1 MDERNVLKYMSYKM
15 CLGKYIDNSQQPKT
29 NIEFVQRSKKTVSL
43 NSVSYGVS
51 LLGVKF
57 NRRIYQPGEIDAELD
72 IVATN
77 DQKEVPTAKAVS
89 DFLLRRRVDL
99 YIVQKDEKGQESNDK
114 PPICIAQNYY
124 VYEINPQLTQQ
135 SGGNMRMSVKLTI
148 FSMDKL
154 MTLDKYSKAYVV
166 KKLGSGI
173 LDPESRS
180 FGFGD
185 KLIVVNRDHLRQL
198 KYNQQMT
205 ISKLGAEVSVQIPSE
220 FIHPYLVQYNETF
233 YDFMARTANR
243 CGEFLYFEDGKLILG
258 LPESKNPYQLQQ
270 FQTVTYQNLSASP
283 LKVDEYVR
291 DSMKDGEGEVGDT
304 NYSPVKKNAAGFP
317 NDAFPLSAA
326 YNAEVSVDE
335 YFFPL
340 YADKFTSFAREMGY
354 VEKGGDIATQ
364 QVFSILESAVSS
376 TDGIGA
382 FVGAVAMDTGKAHK
396 EGFDTANETNDDG
409 NETYI
414 DKYDRTEQGDGEK
427 TVLFG
432 SVRPDGW
439 TTLRYY
445 QDVRRYEE
453 EQQRQMI
460 CIDLGT
466 SFVALKLGEQIKVK
480 GLDSLYVIVEIR
492 LVSNE
497 MWTRN
502 YEKYDDGGA
511 SDKYSGKQSMKVF
524 AIPVAEVKNAA
535 GTFDKKPFP
544 PVLPIQ
550 PIRKAEAQTA
560 FVTDNEDPKYQ
571 GRVRIVYPWQS
582 MNLPERKAL
591 ADAEKTLMEKQQE
604 YDEKKAQYD
613 KMKAALDAWKS
624 ANAGKLRK
632 WLARKKIEKG
642 IEQTSDEITSLGP
655 AIANYEELVKLLQE
669 EADLVK
675 KQCGNRG
682 SDAAAALTAAAESL
696 KTAYPDYSK
705 DIKSLSKI
713 KEPTSEDQARLTKL
727 KSIDAIISRLTLM
740 AGLLD
745 NETPQAEVD
754 ANLRSLADLFE
765 TEIDSHQT
773 VLSEK
778 TYEKQACEQLKE
790 KLEQDKANLDISE
803 EDFKKTLD
811 ETVTQKDVE
820 DAEEAL
826 KIAKESVT
834 KARKNVDGKAKEYT
848 NALSTMATPWIRVAS
863 PMATEGGGTFFKPMV
878 GDEVLVNFESGN
890 IERPY
895 VVGSLYSKNILAPD
909 ERINRTV
916 GPNLHANASIA
927 IVSPN
932 GHGITFK
939 DPTKGDGFF
948 TSVYPGLEVFNEY
961 AGKIGASIPLP
972 KTKDVTGGIRIGD
985 RYGLY
990 SIEMSSDKRSVSIK
1004 SSMGTVKLNA
1014 FTGITI
1020 SAPNGD
1026 IKIEGK
1032 NVDIKAGNNLSLTS
1046 GTNIKKE
1053 VSSDTIRGFFLSKVD
1068 MGLGMAGSKP
1078 VEMFVEPFLDASLF
1092 RTVLEVF
1099 LKPIEG
1105 TMLVKSKRY
1114 LKLEAGSGKTV
1125 ISKDRY
1131 KGWDPN
1137 KLEKMATSQ
1146 EFFKEMMDAVND
1158 MNDRLNKFK
1167 VLYRPLWTD
1176 AAQKRDAYLGMAKQY
1191 YKDNQLKEYVKKAM
1205 DIPTSEE
1212 WSDARKI
1219 SVEDIKKM
1227 ELKKTALWFRDS
1239 VAVKNAK
1246 DKEEK
1251 KKAKEED
1258 KKSAI
1263 EEFSK
1268 QTEPVLNEFMKA
1280 IHTLHQH
1287 FDSFEHIYDD
1297 LDDQAGFILKSMKG
1311 AFDYARTLGFTPYDL
1326 NSIDKDS
1333 KPDKTFST
1341 GIRTFKRQVAG
1352 IFMILVASHPDYKDK
1367 EFIKVDYLP
1376 DEMTVK
1382 KVKDSYLWNKF
1393 LGEMEEKAKHPL
1405 LQTVVDSLKDSLSE
1419 AVDADGWKK
1428 LFGEKE
1434 VWNDRKG
1441 GQILFSD
1448 DENSTV
1454 NLDGGAMSLEQQSQ
1468 SYNLDK
1474 LKQLLAGL
1482 D

>member
-1 MDERNVLKYMSYKM
+1 MDDRKVLKYMSYKL

-29 NIEFVQRSKKTVSL
+29 DVEFVQRSKETVSL

-72 IVATN
+72 IVAAN
-77 DQKEVPTAKAVS
+77 NEVPTAKAVS

-99 YIVQKDEKGQESNDK
+99 YIVQKDEKGQEDASN

-180 FGFGD
+180 FGFGE
-185 KLIVVNRDHLRQL
+185 KLIAVNRDHLRQL

-205 ISKLGAEVSVQIPSE
+205 ISKLGSEVSVQIPSE

-243 CGEFLYFEDGKLILG
+243 CGEFFYFEDGKLILG
-258 LPESKNPYQLQQ
+258 LPESKTPYQLDS

-304 NYSPVKKNAAGFP
+304 NYSPVRKNAAGFP
-317 NDAFPLSAA
+317 NDAFPLTAS

-354 VEKGGDIATQ
+354 AEKGGDIATQ
-364 QVFSILESAVSS
+364 QVFSVLESAASS
-376 TDGIGA
+376 ADGIGG
-382 FVGAVAMDTGKAHK
+382 FVSAVAIDTGKSHK
-396 EGFDTANETNDDG
+396 EGFDTTNETNDEG

-414 DKYDRTEQGDGEK
+414 DKYVRTEQGDGEK

-453 EQQRQMI
+453 EQQRQMV

-502 YEKYDDGGA
+502 YEKYGDDGT
-511 SDKYSGKQSMKVF
+511 SDKYNGKQSMKVF

-544 PVLPIQ
+544 PVLPVQ
-550 PIRKAEAQTA
+550 PVRKAEAQTA

-582 MNLPERKAL
+582 MNMPERKAL
-591 ADAEKTLMEKQQE
+591 EEAEKTLMEKQQE
-604 YDEKKAQYD
+604 YDEKKARFD
-613 KMKAALDAWKS
+613 KMKAALDNWKF

-632 WLARKKIEKG
+632 FFTKFVMVGKISK
-642 IEQTSDEITSLGP
+642 ISDEIDSLGKS
-655 AIANYEELVKLLQE
+655 ITLYGELDKLLQS
-669 EADLVK
+669 EADLVR
-675 KQCGNRG
+675 KQCGKKG
-682 SDAAAALTAAAESL
+682 TEAAAALTAEVDKL
-696 KTAYPDYSK
+696 KTSYPDYSK
-705 DIKSLSKI
+705 EIKSLSKK
-713 KEPTSEDQARLTKL
+713 KEPTNEEQARLTKL
-727 KSIDAIISRLTLM
+727 KSIDALISRLTLM
-740 AGLLD
+740 AGLLA
-745 NETPQAEVD
+745 NETRQDEIDSNLSGLAE
-754 ANLRSLADLFE
+754 LFE
-765 TEIDSHQT
+765 TEIDGHQT
-773 VLSEK
+773 VISDK
-778 TYEKQACEQLKE
+778 TNEKQACEQLKE
-790 KLEQDKANLDISE
+790 KLKQDKDDLDLSE
-803 EDFKKTLD
+803 DDFKKTLD
-811 ETVTQKDVE
+811 TTVTQDDV
-820 DAEEAL
+820 DAANKELE
-826 KIAKESVT
+826 KAKESVKT
-834 KARKNVDGKAKEYT
+834 ARQNVDAKAKDYT
-848 NALSTMATPWIRVAS
+848 NALGTMATPWIRVAS

-948 TSVYPGLEVFNEY
+948 TSVYPGLGVFNEY

-990 SIEMSSDKRSVSIK
+990 SIEMSSDKRSVSIE

-1014 FTGITI
+1014 FTGISI

-1032 NVDIKAGNNLSLTS
+1032 NVSIKAGNNLSLTS
-1046 GTNIKKE
+1046 GMNIKKG
-1053 VSSDTIRGFFLSKVD
+1053 VSSDTVRGFFLSKVD
-1068 MGLGMAGSKP
+1068 MALGMAGSKP

-1131 KGWDPN
+1131 KDWDPN
-1137 KLEKMATSQ
+1137 KLEKMASSQ
-1146 EFFKEMMDAVND
+1146 AFFKEMMDAVND

-1176 AAQKRDAYLGMAKQY
+1176 AAQKRDAYVGKAKQF
-1191 YKDNQLKEYVKKAM
+1191 YKDIQLKEYLEKALKV
-1205 DIPTSEE
+1205 PANEE
-1212 WSDARKI
+1212 WSDARNI
-1219 SVEDIKKM
+1219 PLEDIQKM
-1227 ELKKTALWFRDS
+1227 ELKKNALWFRDS

-1246 DKEEK
+1246 DKDEK